1 MFITNFISMIARK
14 EWFGRRKYTGWGVTP
29 KTWQGWVYIAWAI
42 GILLWAQSLVSDNE
56 YAKTVITFVWVALL
70 FIDIVPL
77 MFSVKKD
84 EREVQVEAIAERNA
98 AWFMVFILTLGVI
111 YDSVYAAM
119 YQSLAS
125 VNWFMVAALLGG
137 ALVKS
142 VTNYILEK
150 E

>member
-1 MFITNFISMIARK
+1 
-14 EWFGRRKYTGWGVTP
+14 
-29 KTWQGWVYIAWAI
+29 
-42 GILLWAQSLVSDNE
+42 
-56 YAKTVITFVWVALL
+56 
-70 FIDIVPL
+70 